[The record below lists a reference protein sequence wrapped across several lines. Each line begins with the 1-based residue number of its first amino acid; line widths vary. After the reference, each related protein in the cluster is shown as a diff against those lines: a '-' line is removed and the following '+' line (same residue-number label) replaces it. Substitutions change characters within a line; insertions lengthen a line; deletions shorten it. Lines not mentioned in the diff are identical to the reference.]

1 MERYWTAW
9 QALAGA
15 GRACLVEGWREDELL
30 ATGMLVVEGEQSFY
44 LFAGSRREGQGET
57 KRYASYGVQWAMM
70 REARARGARRHD
82 LWGVAPANAGPDHPW
97 HGVGL
102 FKKGFGGREVTWA
115 GSWELVIDPLVY
127 RLRSAAARLRRR
139 NRPDVP

>member
-1 MERYWTAW
+1 
-9 QALAGA
+9 
-15 GRACLVEGWREDELL
+15 
-30 ATGMLVVEGEQSFY
+30 
-44 LFAGSRREGQGET
+44 
-57 KRYASYGVQWAMM
+57 MM
-70 REARARGARRHD
+70 REARIRGAVRHD

-115 GSWELVIDPLVY
+115 GSWEIVIDPLVF

-139 NRPDVP
+139 TPRDQP